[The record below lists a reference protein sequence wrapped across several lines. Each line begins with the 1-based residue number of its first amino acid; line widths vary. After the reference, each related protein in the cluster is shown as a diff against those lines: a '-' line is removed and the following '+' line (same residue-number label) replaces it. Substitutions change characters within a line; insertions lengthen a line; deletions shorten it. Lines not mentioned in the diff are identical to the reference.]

1 MTLLT
6 WLGHNP
12 STPPSNGQ
20 EPAQLVEEVYS
31 HILPTQ
37 DKKQNQATIHT
48 YHDTTTYVSTSHT
61 QGPLDMQGGIANK
74 AERPA

>member
-1 MTLLT
+1 
-6 WLGHNP
+6 
-12 STPPSNGQ
+12 
-20 EPAQLVEEVYS
+20 VEEVYS